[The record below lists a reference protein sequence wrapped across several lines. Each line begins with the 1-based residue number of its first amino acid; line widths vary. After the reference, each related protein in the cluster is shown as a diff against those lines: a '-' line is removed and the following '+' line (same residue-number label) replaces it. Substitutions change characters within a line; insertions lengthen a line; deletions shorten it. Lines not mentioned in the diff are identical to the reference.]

1 MRTLE
6 SIRRSDLSVLMVDCT
21 RGLEVQDFRI
31 ITEIRRAG
39 KGLVLV
45 LNKWDIYPDKTE
57 KSFDRMVKE
66 MLEREPML
74 EYVPIISA
82 SAKEGQRVNR
92 IVQAIQTVY
101 ANCRRVLGRD
111 RVAESFANFLQEKAP
126 PSHNAR
132 VVSLTRAC
140 QVMVEPPV
148 IAIETRT
155 PELVD
160 ESYKRYLLKK
170 FYEEFQLQG
179 APLRLNF
186 DQKLTLRKDEELEQF
201 TESSNSVLAGV
212 DPQRDMDR
220 KARKGKV
227 VRH

>member
-1 MRTLE
+1 
-6 SIRRSDLSVLMVDCT
+6 
-21 RGLEVQDFRI
+21 
-31 ITEIRRAG
+31 
-39 KGLVLV
+39 
-45 LNKWDIYPDKTE
+45 
-57 KSFDRMVKE
+57 
-66 MLEREPML
+66 ML
-74 EYVPIISA
+74 EYVPIISI
-82 SAKEGQRVNR
+82 SAKEGQRINR
-92 IVQAIQTVY
+92 VVQAIQTVY

-140 QVMVEPPV
+140 QILVEPPV

-212 DPQRDMDR
+212 DPQRDLDSKTR
-220 KARKGKV
+220 KRPR

>member
-1 MRTLE
+1 M
-6 SIRRSDLSVLMVDCT
+6 
-21 RGLEVQDFRI
+21 
-31 ITEIRRAG
+31 
-39 KGLVLV
+39 
-45 LNKWDIYPDKTE
+45 
-57 KSFDRMVKE
+57 
-66 MLEREPML
+66 
-74 EYVPIISA
+74 
-82 SAKEGQRVNR
+82 
-92 IVQAIQTVY
+92 Y

-132 VVSLTRAC
+132 VVALTRAC
-140 QVMVEPPV
+140 QILVEPPV

-201 TESSNSVLAGV
+201 AESSDSVLVGV
-212 DPQRDMDR
+212 DPKRNLDSKNR
-220 KARKGKV
+220 ER
-227 VRH
+227 